1 MKIIKR
7 SKIFLYWQKVKKK
20 GFRKVCVVSFR
31 REGLMKFLELKETIN
46 ELLESVNMY
55 RSLDNIIKIKLTF
68 VNKFTII

>member
-1 MKIIKR
+1 
-7 SKIFLYWQKVKKK
+7 
-20 GFRKVCVVSFR
+20 
-31 REGLMKFLELKETIN
+31 MKFLELKETIN